1 MEVDVMNSSELLSM
15 KKQIRANCRKALK
28 VDFAAIQRYA
38 VARHEDTLI
47 KLMELAQEIEAA
59 TDIWFPAG
67 VIWNDLE
74 DSVLENPI
82 TGVKARFIKRDDQ
95 ARRYAWV
102 WVRGKIQFFF
112 DLKTNTCLFVTVREK
127 YNTEYDGNGSGGWKS
142 YRFIPWTGT
151 DDNLLNLSDM
161 VGTPCVENYFP
172 KVHLTFL
179 HEHQRLVEQVET
191 DYDQALKC
199 KEALEQS
206 FEDIGR
212 ASNEYMNLANE
223 LMAKSK
229 PNKGKAKNG

>member
-1 MEVDVMNSSELLSM
+1 MVVDVMNSSELLSM
-15 KKQIRANCRKALK
+15 KKQIRANCRKAVK

-38 VARHEDTLI
+38 VARHEDTLM
-47 KLMELAQEIEAA
+47 KLMELAHEIENAN
-59 TDIWFPAG
+59 DIWFPAN
-67 VIWNDLE
+67 VTWNELGDN
-74 DSVLENPI
+74 VLENPI

-127 YNTEYDGNGSGGWKS
+127 YKKDEYDSSGSGGWKS
-142 YRFIPWTGT
+142 YKYIPWTGT

-179 HEHQRLVEQVET
+179 SEHQKLVEQVET

-199 KEALEQS
+199 KEALELA
-206 FEDIGR
+206 FEDIGK

-229 PNKGKAKNG
+229 KGKAKNG